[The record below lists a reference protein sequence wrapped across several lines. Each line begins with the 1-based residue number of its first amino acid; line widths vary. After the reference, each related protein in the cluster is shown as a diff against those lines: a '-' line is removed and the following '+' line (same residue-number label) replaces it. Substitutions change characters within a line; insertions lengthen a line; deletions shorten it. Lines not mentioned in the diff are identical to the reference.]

1 MEKIKIQKTIFRD
14 QKYKPFTWAD
24 IKNIPFEDDDVIDI
38 SWVEP
43 YYSENN
49 SWDGHWSAEVNRM
62 VEETDE
68 EYQKRI
74 QQKEKESKRTKE
86 RRYESYLRLKKEF
99 ENE

>member
-14 QKYKPFTWAD
+14 QKDEPFTWAD
-24 IKNIPFEDDDVIDI
+24 IKNIPFEDDDEIVVQ
-38 SWVEP
+38 WVEP
-43 YYSENN
+43 FYSENN
-49 SWDGHWSAEVNRM
+49 SWEGHYNAEVTRM

-74 QQKEKESKRTKE
+74 KMSERDAKWAKE